1 MIELCFFSAETA
13 FPYPQALLLS
23 DNRIVSVGELFVID
37 FTDSNN
43 PMSSNIVLLEW
54 DLNCILMKEIS
65 SPKEIKV
72 LKNESEIPD
81 EILLLGINADNTIS
95 QFGDDQVL
103 KFEWSAIDRGGVERN
118 SEIKISILI
127 KAKQHFQLL
136 GNCIQDD
143 IYLFFYRRADSGQQE
158 SNEILPLMIRKYYF
172 LNH

>member
-13 FPYPQALLLS
+13 FPSPQALLLS
-23 DNRIVSVGELFVID
+23 DNRIVSVGELSVID
-37 FTDSNN
+37 FTDNN
-43 PMSSNIVLLEW
+43 VLLEW

-136 GNCIQDD
+136 
-143 IYLFFYRRADSGQQE
+143 
-158 SNEILPLMIRKYYF
+158 
-172 LNH
+172 